1 MSDNIS
7 SQQNN
12 FDFLLDMSYFLNY
25 GEEKANEAAPQTSYE
40 PYEPNV
46 ENLLY
51 RNLHNTEIFPTATA
65 EVIPVN
71 ALQSPSTP
79 IPAYHKAEIQLY
91 SSIEKKYR
99 AQVAVIDAE
108 SRLRKEEEARNAI
121 ASDCQIIASNGQLC
135 AYTKG
140 RYLKPILSKIPAV
153 YRINPSS
160 HYDIS
165 PYYLLC
171 FSDLE
176 QCCYISVGDLCK
188 PGQLAAAL
196 EDQAPDV
203 KLLVYGKERK
213 LVIEALAQHLH
224 YEAKSFFYPYF
235 LGWRSKEGHF
245 QFSLLGGTT
254 HSPKLPGSPEKIE
267 GAELFQQKSP
277 AVTITA
283 VRQTASLFRY
293 IEDENIRQLL
303 FIWWHISFLYSLLA
317 KHEYAPSIGLCIDCP
332 DAKTFRAMESI
343 FRWYSDPPISLA
355 EEPAQF
361 QNSLSD
367 RKDQPLLVACQ
378 SCNARN
384 EATLLNMLK
393 SHTIPSPD
401 YIDPLPQRAP
411 LTILIQSREYLLRDP
426 SLLCIELSPI
436 DPKQM
441 KGLQALP
448 SLWRDYFQGFAHFTA
463 KNTAMLWEL
472 LDNADGSADIGSDG
486 SLSYEGEEF
495 LLLYRGIRRFLRNY
509 LTSLD
514 ATQAAVT
521 AAMELLNESDS
532 YLIELLER
540 SSSSRNCDCE
550 RFLWAAQKVLET
562 GSILLV
568 DALKPISMDSKD
580 TPTVFYDRDYCY
592 FNLPAFRLIACE
604 TRVPPRELTVSLKDA
619 NLLMGPFV
627 NTGSAQARLPT
638 KYLAEKEDVRV
649 YKIPQS
655 YIDDGRGA
663 KSFFRR

>member
-1 MSDNIS
+1 MNNIFPYS
-7 SQQNN
+7 QGNWPYGGPNNPYQSSLSVSPTCQAMQQPYYPAPVVSQQQYYKE
-12 FDFLLDMSYFLNY
+12 LTTIYH
-25 GEEKANEAAPQTSYE
+25 AIAEAE
-40 PYEPNV
+40 
-46 ENLLY
+46 
-51 RNLHNTEIFPTATA
+51 
-65 EVIPVN
+65 
-71 ALQSPSTP
+71 
-79 IPAYHKAEIQLY
+79 
-91 SSIEKKYR
+91 R
-99 AQVAVIDAE
+99 ARSAAITVE

-121 ASDCQIIASNGQLC
+121 ASNCQIIASNGQLC

-153 YRINPSS
+153 YCINPSS

-176 QCCYISVGDLCK
+176 QCCCVSVDDLCK
-188 PGQLAAAL
+188 PGKLATVLA
-196 EDQAPDV
+196 DQVPDV

-213 LVIEALAQHLH
+213 LVLEALAQYLRC
-224 YEAKSFFYPYF
+224 EAKFFSYPYF

-267 GAELFQQKSP
+267 GAELLQQKSP

-283 VRQTASLFRY
+283 VQQTASLFRY

-303 FIWWHISFLYSLLA
+303 FIWWHISFLYSLLV
-317 KHEYAPSIGLCIDCP
+317 KHEYAPTIGLCIDCP
-332 DAKTFRAMESI
+332 NAKAFRAMESI
-343 FRWYSDPPISLA
+343 FRWYSDPLISLA

-384 EATLLNMLK
+384 ETVLLNMLK

-401 YIDPLPQRAP
+401 YIAPLPQQAP

-436 DPKQM
+436 DSKQM

-463 KNTAMLWEL
+463 KNTATLWEL
-472 LDNADGSADIGSDG
+472 LDNADGSADIDPDG

-521 AAMELLNESDS
+521 AAMELLDENDS

-580 TPTVFYDRDYCY
+580 APTVFYDRDYCY
-592 FNLPAFRLIACE
+592 FNLLAFRLIASE
-604 TRVPPRELTVSLKDA
+604 TRVPPRELTVSLKDS
-619 NLLMGPFV
+619 NLLTGPFV

>member
-1 MSDNIS
+1 MNNIFPYS
-7 SQQNN
+7 QGNWPYGGPNNPYQSSLSVSPTCQAMQQPHYSAPIVSQQQYYK
-12 FDFLLDMSYFLNY
+12 DLTAMYHAM
-25 GEEKANEAAPQTSYE
+25 KEAEQAKS
-40 PYEPNV
+40 
-46 ENLLY
+46 
-51 RNLHNTEIFPTATA
+51 ATIM
-65 EVIPVN
+65 V
-71 ALQSPSTP
+71 
-79 IPAYHKAEIQLY
+79 
-91 SSIEKKYR
+91 
-99 AQVAVIDAE
+99 E

-121 ASDCQIIASNGQLC
+121 VSDCQIIASNGQLC

-160 HYDIS
+160 HYDIF

-176 QCCYISVGDLCK
+176 QCCCISVGDLCK

-196 EDQAPDV
+196 EDQAPNV
-203 KLLVYGKERK
+203 KLLVCRKERK
-213 LVIEALAQHLH
+213 LVLEALAQYLRC
-224 YEAKSFFYPYF
+224 EAKFFSYPYF

-254 HSPKLPGSPEKIE
+254 HGPRLPGSPEKIK

-283 VRQTASLFRY
+283 VQQTASLFRH
-293 IEDENIRQLL
+293 IEDKNIRQLL

-317 KHEYAPSIGLCIDCP
+317 RHEYAPSIGLCIDCP
-332 DAKTFRAMESI
+332 NSQTFRAMESI
-343 FRWYSDPPISLA
+343 FRWYSDPLISLA

-378 SCNARN
+378 SCNAHN
-384 EATLLNMLK
+384 EAALLNMLK

-401 YIDPLPQRAP
+401 YIDPLPQQAP
-411 LTILIQSREYLLRDP
+411 LTILIQSREYLIRDP
-426 SLLCIELSPI
+426 SLLCVELSPI
-436 DPKQM
+436 GSEQM

-448 SLWRDYFQGFAHFTA
+448 SLWRDYFRGFAHFTA

-472 LDNADGSADIGSDG
+472 LGNADGSADIGPDG
-486 SLSYEGEEF
+486 PLSYEGEEF

-514 ATQAAVT
+514 STQAAVT
-521 AAMELLNESDS
+521 AAMELLDENDS

-592 FNLPAFRLIACE
+592 FNLPAFRLIASE
-604 TRVPPRELTVSLKDA
+604 TRVPPRELTVSLKDS
-619 NLLMGPFV
+619 NLLTGPFV

-638 KYLAEKEDVRV
+638 KYLVEKEDVRV